1 MERENILRDRL
12 IFLSNSDVCLA
23 QPPVSGTV
31 YAYNGPINCLCGY
44 EITYYDDADI
54 NDRIDLQITKILP
67 YDQYKLECKSESGK
81 KKNFTISLAFSEK
94 EYVPIHEW
102 VKEVE
107 NIA

>member
-12 IFLSNSDVCLA
+12 IFLSNSICRMLNSA
-23 QPPVSGTV
+23 TWTV
-31 YAYNGPINCLCGY
+31 YAYNGSINCLCGY